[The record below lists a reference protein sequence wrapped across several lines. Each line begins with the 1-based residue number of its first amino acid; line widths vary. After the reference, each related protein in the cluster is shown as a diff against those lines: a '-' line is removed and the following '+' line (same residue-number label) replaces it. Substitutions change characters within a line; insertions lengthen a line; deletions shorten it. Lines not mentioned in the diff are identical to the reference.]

1 MRNSFALEA
10 IYMTVYFDQT
20 TVTYLSRNLSEI
32 DFPMF
37 LTFFARPG
45 YNISLLR
52 QFGFNSELALFE
64 GKSRLRNDTIQIYWG
79 NNSHTIQ
86 GKLNRKVFENEK

>member
-1 MRNSFALEA
+1 MRNSSALEA
-10 IYMTVYFDQT
+10 IYMTVNFLQT

-64 GKSRLRNDTIQIYWG
+64 GKSRLGNDTIQIYWG

-86 GKLNRKVFENEK
+86 GKLNRKVFENKK

>member
-1 MRNSFALEA
+1 MRNSLAVKISIA
-10 IYMTVYFDQT
+10 VYFLQT

-64 GKSRLRNDTIQIYWG
+64 GKSRLRNDTVQIYWG
-79 NNSHTIQ
+79 NNSHTIE
-86 GKLNRKVFENEK
+86 GELDRKVSENKK